1 MIIWTPKQNPKRS
14 SGRRNAKPD
23 QRGPMATRRSGTQT
37 SPDARTGI
45 SRMLPALFGILIGLS
60 LIGGV
65 WIGLGHL
72 PRLPVSELV
81 VVGSLERVDT
91 EAIRL
96 SALPPDADVL
106 TLDLGLVRQR
116 VKALPWVR
124 DVQVRRSPPG
134 RVELVIEEHKPLAI
148 WQEQDRTQLVST
160 ASEVFMADHDLRL
173 PVMAG
178 PPGTAPAVVAE
189 ATRIAMVLGEVPA
202 EVRLSDR
209 RAWSVRL
216 ADGTRIELGR
226 EETLARLERFARVRS
241 EVALL
246 KQAGLRVDLRYP
258 AGLAIQ
264 KTPEI
269 LQYEKEQ
276 ASRKK
281 KA

>member
-1 MIIWTPKQNPKRS
+1 MIIWTPRQNPKRASGKRS
-14 SGRRNAKPD
+14 SKPE
-23 QRGPMATRRSGTQT
+23 QRGPMATRRSGAPTV
-37 SPDARTGI
+37 PDAHTGI
-45 SRMLPALFGILIGLS
+45 AQMLPAVLGILIGLS

-65 WIGLGHL
+65 WIGLRHL

-81 VVGSLERVDT
+81 VMGSLERVDT
-91 EAIRL
+91 EAIRVN
-96 SALPPDADVL
+96 AMPADADVL
-106 TLDLGLVRQR
+106 TLDLGAVRER
-116 VKALPWVR
+116 VKALSWVR
-124 DVQVRRSPPG
+124 DVEVRRSPPG

-160 ASEVFMADHDLRL
+160 RSEVFTADHDLTL
-173 PVMAG
+173 PVLAG

-189 ATRIAMVLGEVPA
+189 AGRIAMVLGEVPA

-216 ADGTRIELGR
+216 TDGTRIELGR

-241 EVALL
+241 EVAML

-258 AGLAIQ
+258 SGLAIK

-269 LQYEKEQ
+269 LQYETEQ
-276 ASRKK
+276 VSRKK